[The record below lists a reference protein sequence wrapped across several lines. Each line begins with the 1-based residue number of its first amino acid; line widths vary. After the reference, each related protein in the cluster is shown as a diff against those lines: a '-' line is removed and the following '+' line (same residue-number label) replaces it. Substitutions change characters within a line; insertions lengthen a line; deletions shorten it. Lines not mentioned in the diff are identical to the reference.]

1 MTEGMELNSTKWLM
15 QVVNVSGVNQEGAEA
30 EKQQV
35 SAVHSTDEDNLK
47 MAQR

>member
-1 MTEGMELNSTKWLM
+1 M

-35 SAVHSTDEDNLK
+35 SAVHSTDEDKDEADLVHSHLDVFLE
-47 MAQR
+47 RV